1 VIGCLSAF
9 TRTTSASNIQLLRR
23 YWCHVTSTFH
33 VKLAKE
39 PLVSA
44 IISCIPGVASRLF
57 TYSIRYV
64 ETLLL
69 VVPTTCCRL
78 EQRTLSTFPVQHAMP
93 PQSLAFILQARQEV
107 DSALKRLKLDNV
119 SERKRKKVDER
130 NHTASS
136 FSASSKK
143 VALIR
148 APNAAQAAACI
159 VYIYICVM
167 YHIYIYIC
175 RMNSTQDIY
184 MCYVSDVFCLS
195 AYFYRCG

>member
-33 VKLAKE
+33 VILAKE

-93 PQSLAFILQARQEV
+93 PQSLASLLQARQEV

-119 SERKRKKVDER
+119 SKRKRKKVEER

-159 VYIYICVM
+159 IYIYIYIYMCHVSYIYIYICRMKSTQYIYIYICVM
-167 YHIYIYIC
+167 YH
-175 RMNSTQDIY
+175 T
-184 MCYVSDVFCLS
+184 
-195 AYFYRCG
+195 